1 MTDGDTVSFTP
12 TGWRTITPRIVSRD
26 SRNLVEFIKQVFEAS
41 GEYREGAPTILS
53 IGDSMIMIS
62 DTDVRG
68 PTPTFLYVYVRD
80 ADETYR
86 LAVAA
91 GAVSVEEPRNLPY
104 GDRRAMIENRWANIW
119 QIATLLPANLR
130 CGGP

>member
-12 TGWRTITPRIVSRD
+12 KGWRTITPRIVARD
-26 SRNLVEFIKQVFEAS
+26 SRDLVDFVKRVFEAR
-41 GEYREGAPTILS
+41 GEYRDGAPTVLS

-62 DTDVRG
+62 DSGVRG
-68 PTPTFLYVYVRD
+68 PTPAFLYVYVRD

-86 LAVAA
+86 LAVSA

-104 GDRRAMIENRWANIW
+104 GDRRAMIEDRWGNIW
-119 QIATLLPANLR
+119 QVATLL
-130 CGGP
+130 

>member
-12 TGWRTITPRIVSRD
+12 NGWRTITPRIVARD
-26 SRNLVEFIKQVFEAS
+26 SRNLVGFVKQVFEAT
-41 GEYREGAPTILS
+41 GEYRDDAPTVLS

-62 DTDVRG
+62 DAGVRA
-68 PTPTFLYVYVRD
+68 PTPAFLYVYVRD

-86 LAVAA
+86 LAVSA

-104 GDRRAMIENRWANIW
+104 GDRRAMIEDRWGNIW
-119 QIATLLPANLR
+119 QIATFA
-130 CGGP
+130 GQV